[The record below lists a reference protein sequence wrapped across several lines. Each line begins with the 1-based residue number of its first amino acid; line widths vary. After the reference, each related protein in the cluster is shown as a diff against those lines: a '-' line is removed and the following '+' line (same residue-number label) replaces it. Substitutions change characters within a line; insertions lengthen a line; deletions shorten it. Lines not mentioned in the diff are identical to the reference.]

1 MKQSEAF
8 FMKARVLI
16 KLFLKVDK
24 PILVNLVLDYVNS
37 GSWMTKEN
45 FSFGWLMKNMN
56 LYTKLLYVLEI
67 SKRGISK
74 IK

>member
-8 FMKARVLI
+8 FMKDRVLI

-37 GSWMTKEN
+37 DSWMTKEN

-56 LYTKLLYVLEI
+56 FVY
-67 SKRGISK
+67 
-74 IK
+74 